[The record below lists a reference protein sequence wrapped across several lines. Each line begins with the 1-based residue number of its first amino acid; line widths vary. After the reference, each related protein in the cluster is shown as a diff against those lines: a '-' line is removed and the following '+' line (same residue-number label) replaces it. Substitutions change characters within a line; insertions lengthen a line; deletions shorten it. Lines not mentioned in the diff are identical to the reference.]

1 VDGGVKQGYGL
12 FLMLFIIYKTLLSQN
27 GMNKTIQASP
37 LTEEHMDTILSGV
50 DQVLLATNEDDL
62 QRSIYSLSKAT
73 MLFTMEIST
82 EKSKVMALK
91 CINPTLSKICLNNKI
106 IEQVNKFNIWATI
119 CPTRKKYIYKQQL
132 QTL

>member
-12 FLMLFIIYKTLLSQN
+12 SLMLFIIYKTLLSQN
-27 GMNKTIQASP
+27 GINKTIQASP
-37 LTEEHMDTILSGV
+37 LTEEHMDTILFGV

-62 QRSIYSLSKAT
+62 QRSIYSLSKAA

-82 EKSKVMALK
+82 EKSKVMAFK
-91 CINPTLSKICLNNKI
+91 CRNPTLSKICLNNKI

-119 CPTRKKYIYKQQL
+119 CPTKKKYIYKQQL